1 MGVRSEYRTSDHYY
15 WLTSFLAARGL
26 QRATQRAVVIVV
38 ALLATMPL
46 LVMVGT
52 GGPRDTLHLVLAVL
66 VTVGGAGI
74 VVLWSRRRWPSR
86 TQSLACA
93 IAATV
98 CISVACLIGPS
109 PAAGL
114 LGATSFAI
122 LIALIA
128 FFHTVR
134 LLTFTLAVALLTLV
148 VLAVR
153 VGSADPALAISGT
166 LTVALMCGFVA
177 FACRTAIR
185 VIDSDVLHG
194 EVEPLTGLL
203 DRRGFND
210 RIATSLSARSRED
223 DRYLVIAVVNLD
235 SFSLVT
241 GLRGAAGGEEA
252 RVVVAQALRETVRR
266 EAVLA
271 HVSDAEF
278 LVGDLFTD
286 LDPMP
291 LVERIRGAIATA
303 PMRLTASLGVVSTPL
318 LPLDGYPEADV
329 LEELLTIATTA
340 MFDARRA
347 GGNQIRC
354 VLAPRLTVLEPPEN
368 PSV

>member
-1 MGVRSEYRTSDHYY
+1 MSDHYY

-26 QRATQRAVVIVV
+26 QRPTQRVVVV
-38 ALLATMPL
+38 VVSLLGVMPL
-46 LVMVGT
+46 LVMFGT
-52 GGPRDTLHLVLAVL
+52 GGPRSAVHLILAVC
-66 VTVGGAGI
+66 VTVGGAAI
-74 VVLWSRRRWPSR
+74 VAVWSRRRWPSR
-86 TQSLACA
+86 TQSVGCA
-93 IAATV
+93 LAATV
-98 CISVACLIGPS
+98 CISIACLIGPS

-128 FFHTVR
+128 FFHSVR
-134 LLTFTLAVALLTLV
+134 LLTFTLGVAIATIV

-153 VGSADPALAISGT
+153 AGSTDVALATSGA

-177 FACRTAIR
+177 FACRMAIR

-203 DRRGFND
+203 DRRGFDD

-241 GLRGAAGGEEA
+241 SLRGVAGGEEA
-252 RVVVAQALRETVRR
+252 RIVVAQALRETVRR

-286 LDPMP
+286 LDPTP
-291 LVERIRGAIATA
+291 LVERIRGAIASA
-303 PMRLTASLGVVSTPL
+303 PLRLTASLGVVSTPL
-318 LPLDGYPEADV
+318 LPLAGYPEADV

-354 VLAPRLTVLEPPEN
+354 VMAPRLTVLEPPEN